1 MLQLARELEQYKR
14 FKQEDQP
21 LEMVYLRLR
30 TLIQEVQESLRAAPD
45 SQELRDHLRQ
55 LEEER
60 EELERR
66 APWLTADYPVEMAL
80 WGPGS
85 GLL

>member
-1 MLQLARELEQYKR
+1 MLQLSRESEQYKK

-30 TLIQEVQESLRAAPD
+30 TLIQEVKESLRAAPV
-45 SQELRDHLRQ
+45 SQEVRDHLRR

-60 EELERR
+60 DELERR
-66 APWLTADYPVEMAL
+66 TPWLTADYPVEMAL

-85 GLL
+85 DLL

>member
-1 MLQLARELEQYKR
+1 MLQLSRELEQYKK
-14 FKQEDQP
+14 FKIEDQP
-21 LEMVYLRLR
+21 LEMIYLRLR
-30 TLIQEVQESLRAAPD
+30 TLIKKTEEKLIVTPGNQEVRDQLRK
-45 SQELRDHLRQ
+45 

-60 EELERR
+60 DELERR
-66 APWLTADYPVEMAL
+66 APWLTADYPVEMTL

>member
-1 MLQLARELEQYKR
+1 MLQLSRELEQYKK

-21 LEMVYLRLR
+21 LEMIYLRLR
-30 TLIQEVQESLRAAPD
+30 TLIQKTEEKLRATPGNQEVQDQLR
-45 SQELRDHLRQ
+45 R

-60 EELERR
+60 DELESR
-66 APWLTADYPVEMAL
+66 APWLTADYPVEMTL

>member
-1 MLQLARELEQYKR
+1 MLQLSRELEQYKK

-21 LEMVYLRLR
+21 LEMVYLKLR
-30 TLIQEVQESLRAAPD
+30 TLIQEVKKSLRAAPGN
-45 SQELRDHLRQ
+45 QKVRDHLRQ

-66 APWLTADYPVEMAL
+66 APWLTADYPVEMTL
-80 WGPGS
+80 WGPGA